1 MSTEEDPELRDLIA
15 KTLENNGVLGKLRAQ
30 LRASTFLA
38 LDQQED
44 PKVTFPN
51 SNVAVQQFASSK
63 NGAVTMSL
71 VRDFLTSF
79 NMQFT
84 LAVFDPET
92 CEGVSYKNMSRSNL
106 ASELGLENVNPD
118 VPLLHAL
125 VANSIKEQNPAVSG
139 TNTEKKLTS
148 TSIEL
153 IEAKLGNLKV
163 QKNDDYDE
171 DFQSS
176 SESSVST
183 PKNENKEASVEEDL
197 DVSASDL
204 LASQSSNAADTV
216 DKSTSNSS
224 LGIADHVEKL

>member
-1 MSTEEDPELRDLIA
+1 
-15 KTLENNGVLGKLRAQ
+15 
-30 LRASTFLA
+30 
-38 LDQQED
+38 
-44 PKVTFPN
+44 
-51 SNVAVQQFASSK
+51 
-63 NGAVTMSL
+63 MSL

-106 ASELGLENVNPD
+106 AKELGLENVNPD

-153 IEAKLGNLKV
+153 IEAKLGNLKGII
-163 QKNDDYDE
+163 
-171 DFQSS
+171 
-176 SESSVST
+176 ST
-183 PKNENKEASVEEDL
+183 LNVKLSLHYVL
-197 DVSASDL
+197 CIYIY
-204 LASQSSNAADTV
+204 
-216 DKSTSNSS
+216 ST
-224 LGIADHVEKL
+224 EK